1 MTTIPADEIRPG
13 DVVVH
18 DGRDH
23 RITHV
28 DRRAGWAWPIAVRR
42 HRLGHRA
49 GPPGLLHLRRRPPPD
64 GPRPAALRNARSHIR
79 RWNNHR

>member
-18 DGRDH
+18 NGRDH

-28 DRRAGWAWPIAVRR
+28 DRRPGWSWPIAFDDFGWAMPLGRNPIQVRR
-42 HRLGHRA
+42 V
-49 GPPGLLHLRRRPPPD
+49 
-64 GPRPAALRNARSHIR
+64 AA
-79 RWNNHR
+79 